1 MRVLAGSA
9 ATLLVILT
17 ACGRPVERADVPGTY
32 RSEYDF
38 ATTQLTLS
46 PDGTFSQEVRLK
58 SGEATQQKGVWRYD
72 PPAQRLTLDKC
83 LDVNDGFRRFNKD
96 YRTPMVCNLPV
107 SQTSGRQGGIRLGS
121 EEGNPYWKVALPQA
135 LASP

>member
-1 MRVLAGSA
+1 MRILAGSA

-17 ACGRPVERADVPGTY
+17 ACGRPIERAEVPGTY

-58 SGEATQQKGVWRYD
+58 SGDTAQQKGVWRYD
-72 PPAQRLTLDKC
+72 TAAQRLTLDKC
-83 LDVNDGFRRFNKD
+83 LDVNDGFRRLNKE

-107 SQTSGRQGGIRLGS
+107 GQSSARQDGIRLGS
-121 EEGNPYWKVALPQA
+121 EEGNPYWKVGPPQA
-135 LASP
+135 RASP

>member
-9 ATLLVILT
+9 ATLVILT
-17 ACGRPVERADVPGTY
+17 ACGRPIERAEVPGTY

-38 ATTQLTLS
+38 ATTELTLS
-46 PDGTFSQEVRLK
+46 PDGTFFQEVRLK
-58 SGEATQQKGVWRYD
+58 SGETAQQKGVWRYD
-72 PPAQRLTLDKC
+72 TAAQRLTLDEC
-83 LDVNDGFRRFNKD
+83 LDVNDGFRRLNQK

-107 SQTSGRQGGIRLGS
+107 GQSSGRQDGIRLGS
-121 EEGNPYWKVALPQA
+121 EEGTPYWKVALPQA